1 MLAPITYASTMAA
14 IDIVSLALVKQYS
27 LGKTSILAIIVA
39 VCIYALQPIVFVYAL
54 EYEGMAVMNLLWNVL
69 SSVTVSLIGLWYFKE
84 KLTAAKTVG
93 VILSIFAIFLLSFD
107 DATR

>member
-1 MLAPITYASTMAA
+1 MLGPITYASGMAV

-27 LGKTSILAIIVA
+27 LGKTSIIAMIVA

-69 SSVTVSLIGLWYFKE
+69 SSVTVSLIGIWYFKE
-84 KLTAAKTVG
+84 KLTAAKTIG
-93 VILSIFAIFLLSFD
+93 VILSIFAIFLLSLD